1 MTDVRIALVDDD
13 PDLRTALVQTMT
25 LAGFAVDAFS
35 GAQEAL
41 GAIDRTYPGVV
52 VTDIRMPVMDG
63 IALFQRLRD
72 RDPDLPVI
80 FMTGHGEVTMAVDAM
95 KAGAWDF
102 LTKPFAPKRWSRPSA
117 APPKRGGWH
126 WKTAACANWPKT
138 APIRSSSAK
147 PLDPARAPDH
157 RHSGPQ

>member
-102 LTKPFAPKRWSRPSA
+102 LTKPLPRNAGRGRPPRRRNA
-117 APPKRGGWH
+117 TAGIGKPP
-126 WKTAACANWPKT
+126 P
-138 APIRSSSAK
+138 APIGR
-147 PLDPARAPDH
+147 RQ
-157 RHSGPQ
+157 RRSGPRR